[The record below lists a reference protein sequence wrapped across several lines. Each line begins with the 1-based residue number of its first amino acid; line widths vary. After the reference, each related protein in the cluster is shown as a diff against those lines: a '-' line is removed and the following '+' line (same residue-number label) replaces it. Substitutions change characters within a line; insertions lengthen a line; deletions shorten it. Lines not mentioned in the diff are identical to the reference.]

1 MLTVFLILAVAA
13 LVMTLFSAA
22 TGKVPLW
29 VPVLVLAIIECLR
42 SIPLR

>member
-13 LVMTLFSAA
+13 LILTIASA

-29 VPVLVLAIIECLR
+29 VPVILIAIILALQAL
-42 SIPLR
+42 PWK